1 MNKLR
6 HAFYQPYKFL
16 VYIPAMVASTAASW
30 AVVTAVTPFA
40 GADETSVRVG
50 GAWGRFNARITPMT
64 VEVLGR
70 ENIRPGQSY
79 VICSN
84 HQSHFDIFL
93 LYGWLGLDFKWVMK
107 QELRKIPFL
116 GHACE
121 QLGHIFIDRSN
132 HEKAVASI
140 NAAKEKIVN
149 GKAVLFFPEGTRS
162 MDGKLGPFKKGAFRM
177 ALDLGLPILPVTIQG
192 TRDVLPPGTMDLQPG
207 HAKMIIHPEVPTTDY
222 SSRTMKKFVD
232 KVREI
237 IQQGL
242 DTGKPAKE

>member
-1 MNKLR
+1 MDKLR
-6 HAFYQPYKFL
+6 HALYQPYKFL
-16 VYIPAMVASTAASW
+16 VYIPALAASTAISW
-30 AVVTAVTPFA
+30 AAVTAMIPFA
-40 GADETSVRVG
+40 GADRTSVRMG
-50 GAWGRFNARITPMT
+50 GAWGRFNARVASMSVT
-64 VEVLGR
+64 VLGR

-79 VICSN
+79 VICAN

-140 NAAKEKIVN
+140 NAAKAKITG

-162 MDGKLGPFKKGAFRM
+162 KDGRLGPFKKGAFRM
-177 ALDLGLPILPVTIQG
+177 ALDLSLPILPITIRG
-192 TRDVLPPGTMDLQPG
+192 TREILPPGTMDLTPG
-207 HAKMIIHPEVPTTDY
+207 HAEMIIHPEVETKDYTDE
-222 SSRTMKKFVD
+222 TMEELMD
-232 KVREI
+232 NVRGI
-237 IQQGL
+237 IRQGL
-242 DTGKPAKE
+242 DTGKA